1 MKVYIGC
8 SGWSYPSWKEVF
20 YPHDLRSRDYLA
32 YYASRFSTVEI
43 NSTFYHFPTAPTV
56 QSWTNQV
63 LDGFKFSLKANRL
76 ITHMKRMRQVQEP
89 LYRLYGLQD
98 ILQDKVG
105 CFLFQFPANFHFTA
119 HNLEQILIHL
129 DPTYKNVLEFRHA
142 SWWNTEVMDSLQE
155 NHLTFCTVSGL
166 DVPTDLM
173 VAHGVAYI
181 RFHGDA
187 SYAASYS
194 EQALSAW
201 AHQIQA
207 SNVQELWVYFNNTT
221 YAHAV
226 SNAITLKGMF

>member
-1 MKVYIGC
+1 MKAYIGC

-20 YPHDLRSRDYLA
+20 YPPDVMARNYLA
-32 YYASRFSTVEI
+32 YYASHFSTVEV
-43 NSTFYHFPTAPTV
+43 NSTFYRFPTIKTV
-56 QSWTNQV
+56 RSWANQV
-63 LDGFKFSLKANRL
+63 PDYFKFSLKASRL

-89 LYRLYGLQD
+89 LHRLYGLQD

-105 CFLFQFPANFHFTA
+105 YFLFQFPANFHFTA
-119 HNLEQILIHL
+119 HNLEQILTHL
-129 DPTYKNVLEFRHA
+129 DPIYKNVLEFRHA
-142 SWWNTEVMDSLQE
+142 SWWCPEAVSTLQE

-173 VAHGVAYI
+173 LTQGVAYI
-181 RFHGDA
+181 RFHGDS

-194 EQALSAW
+194 EQALSTW
-201 AHQIQA
+201 AHQIQG
-207 SNVQELWVYFNNTT
+207 SNVQELWVYFNNTS